1 MAWQEKNSVFAKAV
15 RGAVWQLQRDS
26 GASDLVLESPFAG
39 DEIAAVADTHVA
51 GTTVAV
57 SG

>member
-1 MAWQEKNSVFAKAV
+1 MAWQEKDYMFAKV
-15 RGAVWQLQRDS
+15 MRGAVWQLQQDS

-39 DEIAAVADTHVA
+39 DEIAAVADMH
-51 GTTVAV
+51 GWDDCG